1 MRLQLYSVVHA
12 HGTWNTNIRIMEHG
26 FIDIKG
32 SCVIDINSFTMVPT
46 FNLKLILKRNKR
58 MRAHWTVIEQQW
70 LGNRTILWDKFAAGN
85 STGLNPT
92 TNLQQFLLIT
102 KFKILLI
109 VHIHVIKYALI
120 MLYFGI
126 TILNSML

>member
-1 MRLQLYSVVHA
+1 
-12 HGTWNTNIRIMEHG
+12 MEHG

-32 SCVIDINSFTMVPT
+32 SCVIDMNSFTMVPT

-58 MRAHWTVIEQQW
+58 MRVHWTVIEQQW
-70 LGNRTILWDKFAAGN
+70 LGNRTILWDKFAAEN

>member
-1 MRLQLYSVVHA
+1 
-12 HGTWNTNIRIMEHG
+12 
-26 FIDIKG
+26 
-32 SCVIDINSFTMVPT
+32 MVPT
-46 FNLKLILKRNKR
+46 FNLKLILKHNRR
-58 MRAHWTVIEQQW
+58 MKAHVIEQQW
-70 LGNRTILWDKFAAGN
+70 LGNRTILWDKLAAED

-120 MLYFGI
+120 VLYFGI